1 MTFIGTK
8 EVVATIAAAASLSD
22 AVDCGGGD
30 ILRISMP
37 AAWTGDEL
45 TFQVEDGDGVYR
57 DLMMEW
63 GVELGGWMEAG
74 QSIETSVFLQLQQIN
89 NIKLRS
95 GTSGAPVAQAAE
107 REIRL
112 VVGVKG

>member
-1 MTFIGTK
+1 MAFIGTK
-8 EVVATIAAAASLSD
+8 EIVATIAAAASLSD

-37 AAWTGDEL
+37 AAWTDAAI
-45 TFQVEDGDGVYR
+45 TFQVDDGEGTYR
-57 DLMMEW
+57 DLFMEW
-63 GVELGGWMEAG
+63 GLELGVWADAG
-74 QSIETSVFLQLQQIN
+74 DSVETSIFLGLQQIN
-89 NIKLRS
+89 NIKVRS

-107 REIRL
+107 REIIL